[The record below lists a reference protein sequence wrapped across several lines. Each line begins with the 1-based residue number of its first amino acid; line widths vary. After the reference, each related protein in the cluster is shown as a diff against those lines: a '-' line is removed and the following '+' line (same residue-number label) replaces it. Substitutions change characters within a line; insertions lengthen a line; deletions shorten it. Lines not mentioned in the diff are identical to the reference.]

1 VERWLND
8 RRRARRRGG
17 SMIAHLAMIQYYGL
31 ASHQAGGRGTK
42 NALKLKK
49 RM

>member
-8 RRRARRRGG
+8 RRRGG
-17 SMIAHLAMIQYYGL
+17 SMIVHLAMIKYYGL

-49 RM
+49 RTGM